1 MVNNILVLEG
11 NHSKQ
16 PTGKAIFSKKSKVF
30 RVLVIQYKLKKHK
43 QGL

>member
-16 PTGKAIFSKKSKVF
+16 PTGKAIFSKKLKIF
-30 RVLVIQYKLKKHK
+30 HGLVIQFKLKKHK